1 MIKLKLQFQVQC
13 SLFVNGQVLVQV
25 SFLVSGVAALVLLTF
40 EGFVVGV
47 LHVDVVLV
55 QLQHIRVET
64 LPIFLTFL
72 TIVSC
77 RWFTLI
83 LAGLGLLCLQI
94 NLCIRH

>member
-1 MIKLKLQFQVQC
+1 M
-13 SLFVNGQVLVQV
+13 NGQVLVQV
-25 SFLVSGVAALVLLTF
+25 AFLVSGVAALVLLTF

-77 RWFTLI
+77 RWFILI
-83 LAGLGLLCLQI
+83 LTGL
-94 NLCIRH
+94 